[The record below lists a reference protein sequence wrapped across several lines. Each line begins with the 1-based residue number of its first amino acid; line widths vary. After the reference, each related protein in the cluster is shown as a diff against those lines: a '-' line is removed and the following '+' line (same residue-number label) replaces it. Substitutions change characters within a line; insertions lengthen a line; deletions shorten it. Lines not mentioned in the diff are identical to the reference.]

1 MHTFGRNITRML
13 RLACAILLAG
23 SVAGCGASLTDDAA
37 LGPTSLNDK
46 PAATGLGGGAVPS
59 EPATKTTPAAERG
72 VRSAPETSAAA
83 GIGTKSGGYKIGP
96 YDVLEVSVFKVP
108 ELTKSV
114 QVADSGSINLPLV
127 GELPAAGRTAQ
138 DVERDLTRKLGAKY
152 LQSPQVSVFVKEF
165 NSQRITIDGSV
176 KKPGVFPY
184 RNSVSLLQAIA
195 MADGLDKD
203 SDSTVVVF
211 RTTDGKKSAARFD
224 VAEIRD
230 GKTED
235 PDLQPGDTVIAGQSM
250 IKTTFNNVLRVLPSA
265 GLFMGL

>member
-1 MHTFGRNITRML
+1 VTGKL
-13 RLACAILLAG
+13 RHASAILLAAL
-23 SVAGCGASLTDDAA
+23 VAGCGASLTDETAIGPNNLTDTSSATALGGNSVPTASGSKTTDAA
-37 LGPTSLNDK
+37 TAAARVSTA
-46 PAATGLGGGAVPS
+46 AATAP
-59 EPATKTTPAAERG
+59 
-72 VRSAPETSAAA
+72 SAPKA
-83 GIGTKSGGYKIGP
+83 GGYKIGP
-96 YDVLEVSVFKVP
+96 YDVLEVTVFKVP

-203 SDSTVVVF
+203 SDSTIVVF
-211 RTTDGKKSAARFD
+211 RVSNGKKSAARFD
-224 VAEIRD
+224 VSEIRD
-230 GKTED
+230 GKAED
-235 PDLQPGDTVIAGQSM
+235 PDLQPGDTIIAGQSM

>member
-1 MHTFGRNITRML
+1 MLMTRWGL
-13 RLACAILLAG
+13 WAWIPRACAVLAVA
-23 SVAGCGASLTDDAA
+23 SLAGCGASLTDGNTAIGSANLGEPAPAAA
-37 LGPTSLNDK
+37 LGGQPGPSSK
-46 PAATGLGGGAVPS
+46 PVTATTGSPPMSADGT
-59 EPATKTTPAAERG
+59 PASVATPAAK
-72 VRSAPETSAAA
+72 P
-83 GIGTKSGGYKIGP
+83 GGYKIGP

-127 GELPAAGRTAQ
+127 GEIPAAGRTAQ
-138 DVERDLTRKLGAKY
+138 DVERELTHKLGAKY
-152 LQSPQVSVFVKEF
+152 LQSPQVTVFVKEF

-203 SDSTVVVF
+203 SDSSVVIF
-211 RTTDGKKSAARFD
+211 RTADGKKSAARFD
-224 VAEIRD
+224 VAEIRE
-230 GKTED
+230 GKSQD
-235 PDLQPGDTVIAGQSM
+235 PELQPGDTVIAGQSM

>member
-1 MHTFGRNITRML
+1 MNDE
-13 RLACAILLAG
+13 AAIG
-23 SVAGCGASLTDDAA
+23 PSA
-37 LGPTSLNDK
+37 LSDK
-46 PAATGLGGGAVPS
+46 PAATGLGGGAG
-59 EPATKTTPAAERG
+59 PADQ
-72 VRSAPETSAAA
+72 SAKAPSAAVSA
-83 GIGTKSGGYKIGP
+83 TRTVQPASATVGNGATSGGYKIGP
-96 YDVLEVSVFKVP
+96 YDVLEVTVFKVP
-108 ELTKSV
+108 ELTKNV

-184 RNSVSLLQAIA
+184 RNQVSLLQAIA

-211 RTTDGKKSAARFD
+211 RTTGGKKEAARFD

-230 GKTED
+230 GKTQD
-235 PDLQPGDTVIAGQSM
+235 PELQPGDTVIAGQSM